1 MSDQKQEE
9 ILKKEKIQDFEQD
22 IRTMSKSQLIKHFSF
37 KGKKSVNTT
46 LLIKNLIWQGYTW
59 IKNGQME
66 PIEGNIRS
74 FWYMNVKP
82 VISRLGFNTTGRK
95 FTEKLYGVLVEM
107 IVTHRLFRY
116 MDMGFLDERQYQRS
130 IGKANGSLIL
140 FVEKDG
146 LFGLAKQMAL
156 QNDTTA
162 IATGG
167 FPSYLT
173 LEYLL
178 SDMARAGLLYEPVHV
193 FSVVDYDPS
202 GYWIEQ
208 KFLEQLRQYDIEI
221 ASQHSLI
228 TPDLMPASLLD
239 IAKYRLDK
247 SSKTKNWLKLT
258 NGLNGEPYGLESDAV
273 GGKKIRKAFET
284 AILPYLPKKQPVSGK
299 ASLEKS
305 RASLIAFLA
314 SPPAYLQR

>member
-1 MSDQKQEE
+1 MENEKQEE

-22 IRTMSKSQLIKHFSF
+22 IRTMTKTELVKHFSF
-37 KGKKSVNTT
+37 KGKKSVNPT
-46 LLIKNLIWQGYTW
+46 LLIKNLIWQAYTW
-59 IKNGQME
+59 IKNGKIE

-82 VISRLGFNTTGRK
+82 VLSRLGFNTTGRK
-95 FTEKLYGVLVEM
+95 FTEKLYDVLVEM

-116 MDMGFLDERQYQRS
+116 MDMGFLDERQYQRT
-130 IGKANGSLIL
+130 IGKAHGNLIL

-146 LFGLAKQMAL
+146 LFGLAKQIAL

-173 LEYLL
+173 LEFLL
-178 SDMARAGLLYEPVHV
+178 SDMAKAGLLYEPLHI
-193 FSVVDYDPS
+193 FSIVDYDPS

-208 KFLEQLRQYDIEI
+208 KFIEQLQQYDMEI
-221 ASQHSLI
+221 ASKHSLI
-228 TPDLMPASLLD
+228 TPDLMPVSFLD

-258 NGLNGEPYGLESDAV
+258 NGLNGEPYGLESDAI
-273 GGKKIRKAFET
+273 GGKKIRET
-284 AILPYLPKKQPVSGK
+284 FQKAILPYLEKKQNTDK
-299 ASLEKS
+299 ALDRDKACYLE
-305 RASLIAFLA
+305 FLA
-314 SPPAYLQR
+314 SPPAYLK